1 MKALKTCAVVALPL
15 MFVAGCEVVT
25 VDRFQATEA
34 TANQAAAAATAAG
47 AKADAASK
55 RADAAAQAAQGA
67 AAAAERAANEAK
79 NAAMKMDRMMQT
91 MMGEGKRK

>member
-25 VDRFQATEA
+25 VEQHRSTDAIA
-34 TANQAAAAATAAG
+34 KQAAAAAAAAG
-47 AKADAASK
+47 AKADAAGK
-55 RADAAAQAAQGA
+55 RAEDAARAAERA

-79 NAAMKMDRMMQT
+79 SASMKMDRMMQSK
-91 MMGEGKRK
+91 MRK

>member
-15 MFVAGCEVVT
+15 LFVAGCETVT
-25 VDRFQATEA
+25 MDQFQATDA
-34 TANQAAAAATAAG
+34 AAKQAAVAAAAAG

-55 RADAAAQAAQGA
+55 SAGDAARAAERA

-79 NAAMKMDRMMQT
+79 SAAMKMDRMMQS
-91 MMGEGKRK
+91 KIRK